1 MKDTQIAKRKV
12 QDKLEKMRTNM
23 KVKLKEEDRARREV
37 MRVWKDKV
45 KVKETEEVDK
55 LKNQRVE
62 VKNNKR
68 HKHP

>member
-1 MKDTQIAKRKV
+1 
-12 QDKLEKMRTNM
+12 M

-45 KVKETEEVDK
+45 KVKEIEEVDK